1 LCKAAGGQIR
11 SVPSWRDQRLYGVGD
26 GSRSMPICRNCRLR
40 REWCRRTS
48 RG

>member
-26 GSRSMPICRNCRLR
+26 GSRSMPICRNWPTA
-40 REWCRRTS
+40 EGMVPQNIPW
-48 RG
+48 